1 MLSARRQE
9 ERSGVLTG
17 RGGLRRRAGFHS
29 IPGLMLAVGL
39 AVTLAGCGAGAS
51 PNPVA
56 SQFLSAWS
64 GGHFVHAAGLTN
76 GSQSTVTT
84 ALTSFGQGL
93 NASGLSL
100 RLLTV
105 QRNGRRASA
114 RFAVNV
120 TLGGLGMWRYTGT
133 LAMTRKGGHWLVDW
147 HNADLNPAVGPGE
160 HLIAVRTLPPR
171 MPLLDRDGRPLV
183 RLTPVVTVGVVPSL
197 LKPRQQNIATLARV
211 LGIDGATLTRNV
223 ADTPGND
230 FLPVTTLRRPAYE
243 RVKPIIYPL
252 AGVHFSSSVLP
263 LAPTASFGRAL
274 LGQVGPAT
282 AAALKTAGPLA
293 LPSDDV
299 GLSGLELVYQRRLAG
314 TPSGHVEVLNGNG
327 SPRATLFSVTGHPG
341 TAVRTS
347 LDLELQTAAEKALP
361 ARDGAAALVAVQA
374 STGQVLAVANRP
386 ALSSEDLGLDGSY
399 PPGSTFKVITT
410 AALLARGFDPNSTV
424 PCPPSISIDGKT
436 FTNFDGESSAGASF
450 VDDFAQSCNAAFISL
465 AGRLS
470 RGDLAATAR
479 QFGFGSRWQ
488 LPLAS
493 YSGQAPPSASAVEQA
508 ADMIGQGRILNS
520 PLGMALVAAAVDSG
534 SWHPPTLIT
543 DPSTPQPSPPH
554 TLSPASVNELRT
566 LMRAV
571 VTSGTGT
578 PANLPGQP
586 VFGKT
591 GTAEYGSAN
600 PPLTDAWFIGFRGDI
615 AFAVIVQGG
624 GVGGQ
629 VAAPIAASF
638 LQPGS

>member
-1 MLSARRQE
+1 VLRARRPEQ
-9 ERSGVLTG
+9 RSGAPPARCATNG
-17 RGGLRRRAGFHS
+17 RAGLRS
-29 IPGLMLAVGL
+29 IRGLILALGL
-39 AVTLAGCGAGAS
+39 VAVLAGCGAGAS

-64 GGHFVHAAGLTN
+64 GGHFVQAARLTN

-100 RLLTV
+100 RLLGV
-105 QRNGRRASA
+105 KRSGKQASA
-114 RFAVNV
+114 RFGANV
-120 TLGGLGMWRYTGT
+120 TLGGLGAWRYTGT
-133 LAMTRKGGHWLVDW
+133 LAMTRKGGHWLVAW
-147 HNADLNPAVGPGE
+147 HNADLNPAIGPGE
-160 HLIAVRTLPPR
+160 RLLTVRTLPPR

-197 LKPRQQNIATLARV
+197 LKPRQQNIAILARV
-211 LGIDGATLTRNV
+211 LGIDGATLARNV
-223 ADTPGND
+223 AQTPGDD
-230 FLPVTTLRRPAYE
+230 FLPVITLRRPAYE

-252 AGVHFSSSVLP
+252 AGVHFMSGVLP
-263 LAPTASFGRAL
+263 LAPTASFGRAV

-282 AAALKTAGPLA
+282 AAALKSAGPLA

-314 TPSGHVEVLNGNG
+314 TPSGHVEVVDGNG
-327 SPRATLFSVTGHPG
+327 STRATLFSVTGHPG
-341 TAVRTS
+341 TPVRTS
-347 LDLELQTAAEKALP
+347 LDLNLQAAAEKALP
-361 ARDGAAALVAVQA
+361 ASDGAAALVAIQA
-374 STGQVLAVANRP
+374 STGQVLAIANRP

-424 PCPPSISIDGKT
+424 PCPPSITIDGKR
-436 FTNFDGESSAGASF
+436 FTNFDGESAAGASF
-450 VDDFAQSCNAAFISL
+450 LEDFAQSCNAAFISL

-470 RGDLAATAR
+470 RGDLAAAAQ

-493 YSGQAPPSASAVEQA
+493 YSGQAPPSAGAVEQA

-534 SWHPPTLIT
+534 TWHPPTLIA
-543 DPSTPQPSPPH
+543 DPAAPQLSQPH
-554 TLSPASVNELRT
+554 TLSATTVAELRT

-571 VTSGTGT
+571 VTTGTGT

-600 PPLTDAWFIGFRGDI
+600 PPATDAWFIGYRGDV

-629 VAAPIAASF
+629 VAAPIAARF
-638 LQPGS
+638 LQPAS